1 MKCPKCSYISFDYN
15 ASCPKC
21 NKDVTSEARKLNLPS
36 YKPSPPALLGSL
48 SGDTNDSYANLL
60 RNTYSGP
67 APEEPNLDV
76 GLNDSSEI
84 GGQEGVFDDGRD
96 LDINFGSGE
105 FDASGASGEFDA
117 SGASG
122 EFDAGGASGEFDVG
136 GSAESESVEE
146 EDENVYSL
154 DDLKLD
160 ETGQLSV
167 GGGSKP
173 SEET

>member
-36 YKPSPPALLGSL
+36 YKPNPPSLLGTL
-48 SGDTNDSYANLL
+48 SGETEDSYANLL
-60 RNTYSGP
+60 RNTYTGA

-76 GLNDSSEI
+76 GLDDSSEI
-84 GGQEGVFDDGRD
+84 GGQEGVFDDGQD

-105 FDASGASGEFDA
+105 FDASGASGEFD
-117 SGASG
+117 
-122 EFDAGGASGEFDVG
+122 VN